1 MKIIHVHLLFKRKD
15 YYFGSLSAVF
25 DHLSESDVGMTKN
38 TLLHRPTED
47 TIMTK
52 KAIIRKSTLL
62 RGSKNGR
69 NNDL

>member
-47 TIMTK
+47 TIMT
-52 KAIIRKSTLL
+52 SC
-62 RGSKNGR
+62 
-69 NNDL
+69 D